1 MEAHAMKRYPF
12 KSILA
17 ACTLAM
23 AAAGTPVLATGD
35 DQPSDLWTKASL
47 MTTYTLNR
55 QLNPFK
61 IDADVQNGVATLRGT
76 VDSEVE
82 RDLAGELAQGVD
94 GIHEVKNELKVSPDA
109 TNMQAGHD
117 TDGAERS
124 FLRKVD
130 DANLTAKIKSQ
141 LLWNSNTSGLAID
154 VDTRNGVVS
163 LSGNVASEAEVN
175 LAEQIARNTRDV
187 VSVENNLKVNNED
200 TSIAG
205 KAARESRELAQQV
218 SDGWITAKVKSS
230 LLYNRTVDGD
240 DIHVDTQNGVV
251 TLRGHV
257 DSDFEREQAITIA
270 RNIKGVKTVKS
281 ELTSS

>member
-1 MEAHAMKRYPF
+1 MKLFPV
-12 KSILA
+12 KSMLA
-17 ACTLAM
+17 AYIIAM
-23 AAAGTPVLATGD
+23 VSLSAPVLAAGD
-35 DQPSDLWTKASL
+35 DQLSDTWSKASL

-61 IDADVQNGVATLRGT
+61 IDAEVENGVATLRGT
-76 VDSEVE
+76 VESEVE

-94 GIHEVKNELKVSPDA
+94 GIHEVKNELKVSPEA
-109 TNMQAGHD
+109 SQMQNAND
-117 TDGAERS
+117 SSGAERS
-124 FLRKVD
+124 FLRMVD
-130 DANLTAKIKSQ
+130 DANLTAKVKSQ

-154 VDTRNGVVS
+154 VDTRDAVVT
-163 LSGNVASEAEVN
+163 LSGNVGSEAEAE

-187 VSVENNLKVNNED
+187 SGVENNLKVNKEG
-200 TSIAG
+200 TSITD
-205 KAARESRELAQQV
+205 KAARESRELVQHV

-230 LLYNRTVDGD
+230 LLYNRNVDGS
-240 DIHVDTQNGVV
+240 DINVDTRNGVV

-257 DSDFEREQAITIA
+257 DSDYEREQAITIA

>member
-1 MEAHAMKRYPF
+1 MKHYPF

-23 AAAGTPVLATGD
+23 AAAGTPALATGD

-61 IDADVQNGVATLRGT
+61 IDADVRNGVETLRGT
-76 VDSEVE
+76 VDSEVD
-82 RDLAGELAQGVD
+82 RDLAGELAQCVD
-94 GIHEVKNELKVSPDA
+94 GIREVKNELKVSPDA
-109 TNMQAGHD
+109 SQMQAGDD

-130 DANLTAKIKSQ
+130 DANLTAKVKSQ

-163 LSGNVASEAEVN
+163 LSGNVASEAEAN

-187 VSVENNLKVNNED
+187 VNVENNLEVNNED
-200 TSIAG
+200 TSITD
-205 KAARESRELAQQV
+205 KAVRESRELAQQV
-218 SDGWITAKVKSS
+218 SDDWITAKVKSS
-230 LLYNRTVDGD
+230 LLYNRTVDGG

-257 DSDFEREQAITIA
+257 DGDFEREQAITIA
-270 RNIKGVKTVKS
+270 RNIKGLKTVKS

>member
-1 MEAHAMKRYPF
+1 
-12 KSILA
+12 
-17 ACTLAM
+17 
-23 AAAGTPVLATGD
+23 
-35 DQPSDLWTKASL
+35 

-61 IDADVQNGVATLRGT
+61 IDADVRNGVETLRGT
-76 VDSEVE
+76 VDSEVD
-82 RDLAGELAQGVD
+82 RDLAGELAQCVD
-94 GIHEVKNELKVSPDA
+94 GIREVKNELKVSPDA
-109 TNMQAGHD
+109 SQMQAGDD

-130 DANLTAKIKSQ
+130 DANLTAKVKSQ

-163 LSGNVASEAEVN
+163 LSGNVASEAEAN

-187 VSVENNLKVNNED
+187 VNVENNLEVNNED
-200 TSIAG
+200 TSITD
-205 KAARESRELAQQV
+205 KAVRESRELAQQV
-218 SDGWITAKVKSS
+218 SDDWITAKVKSS
-230 LLYNRTVDGD
+230 LLYNRTVDGG

-257 DSDFEREQAITIA
+257 DGDFEREQAITIA
-270 RNIKGVKTVKS
+270 RNIKGLKTVKS

>member
-1 MEAHAMKRYPF
+1 MKRFPV
-12 KSILA
+12 KSMLA
-17 ACTLAM
+17 ACTIALT
-23 AAAGTPVLATGD
+23 AAGTPVLANAAD
-35 DQPSDLWTKASL
+35 NQPTDTWSKASL

-61 IDADVQNGVATLRGT
+61 IDAEVENGVATLRGT
-76 VDSEVE
+76 VESEVE

-109 TNMQAGHD
+109 SQMQTGND
-117 TDGAERS
+117 SSGAERS
-124 FLRKVD
+124 FLRRVD
-130 DANLTAKIKSQ
+130 DANLTAKVKSQ

-154 VDTRNGVVS
+154 VDTRNAVVS
-163 LSGNVASEAEVN
+163 LSGNVASEAEAV

-187 VSVENNLKVNNED
+187 SSVENNLKVNNED
-200 TSIAG
+200 TSLAD
-205 KAARESRELAQQV
+205 KAARESHELLQQV

-230 LLYNRTVDGD
+230 LVYNRNVDGS
-240 DIHVDTQNGVV
+240 DINVDTRNGVV

>member
-1 MEAHAMKRYPF
+1 MKRIPV
-12 KSILA
+12 KSILV
-17 ACTLAM
+17 ACTIAM
-23 AAAGTPVLATGD
+23 AAAGMPARAAGD
-35 DQPSDLWTKASL
+35 DQPSDTWSKASL

-61 IDADVQNGVATLRGT
+61 IDAEVQNGVATLRGT

-94 GIHEVKNELKVSPDA
+94 GIRVVKNELKIDPDA
-109 TNMQAGHD
+109 AQMHTGDD
-117 TDGAERS
+117 TRSAERS
-124 FLRKVD
+124 FSRKVD
-130 DANLTAKIKSQ
+130 DANLTAKVKSQ

-163 LSGNVASEAEVN
+163 LSGNVASEDEAE

-187 VSVENNLKVNNED
+187 LGVENNLKVNNED
-200 TSIAG
+200 TSIAD

-230 LLYNRTVDGD
+230 LLYNRNVDGS
-240 DIHVDTQNGVV
+240 DINVDTQNGVV

-270 RNIKGVKTVKS
+270 RNIKGVKSVKS

>member
-1 MEAHAMKRYPF
+1 MKHYPF

-61 IDADVQNGVATLRGT
+61 IDADVRNGVETLRGT
-76 VDSEVE
+76 VDSEVD
-82 RDLAGELAQGVD
+82 RDLAGELAQCVD
-94 GIHEVKNELKVSPDA
+94 GIREVKNELKVSPDA
-109 TNMQAGHD
+109 SQMQAGDD

-130 DANLTAKIKSQ
+130 DANLTAKVKSQ

-163 LSGNVASEAEVN
+163 LSGNVASEAEAN

-187 VSVENNLKVNNED
+187 VNVENNLEVNNED
-200 TSIAG
+200 TSITD
-205 KAARESRELAQQV
+205 KAVRESRELAQQV
-218 SDGWITAKVKSS
+218 SDDWITAKVKSS
-230 LLYNRTVDGD
+230 LLYNRTVDGG

-257 DSDFEREQAITIA
+257 DGDFEREQAITIA
-270 RNIKGVKTVKS
+270 RNIKGLKTVKS